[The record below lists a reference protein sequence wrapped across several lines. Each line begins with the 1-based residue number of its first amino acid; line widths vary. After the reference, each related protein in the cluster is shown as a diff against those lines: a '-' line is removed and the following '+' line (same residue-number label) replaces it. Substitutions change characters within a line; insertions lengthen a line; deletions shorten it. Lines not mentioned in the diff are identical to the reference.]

1 MKLPLILTL
10 SAASPLFGGDGST
23 VLWHDTPASRFYKSA
38 PLGNGRVGAT
48 VFGGV
53 DEERIVLNE
62 SSVWSGSPQNA
73 DREGAAA
80 ALPATKAAKP
90 KSAPA
95 RAKPFH

>member
-10 SAASPLFGGDGST
+10 CAASPLFGG
-23 VLWHDTPASRFYKSA
+23 
-38 PLGNGRVGAT
+38 NGRVGAM

-53 DEERIVLNE
+53 GEERIVLNE
-62 SSVWSGSPQNA
+62 SSMWSGSPQNA